1 MKRLNNIYIAIFF
14 LVILLSLFIGYFT
27 RKSIYDLDISNI
39 DKSKYSIEYSLDI
52 YGSNLKNPINNINLV
67 DQNSDLII
75 KGEFTGNRKII
86 YGSVESEIKVLSVYK
101 GNIKDKYIY
110 LYEPFNIIDF
120 KNPNQTSNEIKGNI
134 SLTNGY
140 NLLKPN
146 HHNILLLNNIT
157 DPSTNEVSKKYLNK
171 YKYNNISL
179 SKFSID
185 DDINYVIFDESTTTT
200 TFDDIKDKD
209 WIFSNKEDLAN
220 YLLAKNIILDKYN
233 K

>member
-101 GNIKDKYIY
+101 GNIKDK
-110 LYEPFNIIDF
+110 
-120 KNPNQTSNEIKGNI
+120 
-134 SLTNGY
+134 
-140 NLLKPN
+140 
-146 HHNILLLNNIT
+146 
-157 DPSTNEVSKKYLNK
+157 
-171 YKYNNISL
+171 
-179 SKFSID
+179 
-185 DDINYVIFDESTTTT
+185 
-200 TFDDIKDKD
+200 
-209 WIFSNKEDLAN
+209 
-220 YLLAKNIILDKYN
+220 
-233 K
+233 